1 MREENFNDAINE
13 AMTVYVDLYKK
24 ELNKTIEEMIS
35 HFGWN
40 KSYKVDEWLKIKKFQ
55 LLMNEDYKDDA
66 TQTIIVLINDYNQA
80 LGMFSV
86 KRNSFEFEFS
96 DVIIVNYL

>member
-1 MREENFNDAINE
+1 MREENFVDAINE
-13 AMTVYVDLYKK
+13 AITVYMDLYKK
-24 ELNKTIEEMIS
+24 ELNKTIEEMIG

-40 KSYKVDEWLKIKKFQ
+40 KNYKVEEWLEMKNFQ

-66 TQTIIVLINDYNQA
+66 TQSTIILINNYNQA

-86 KRNSFEFEFS
+86 RRNSFEFEFS